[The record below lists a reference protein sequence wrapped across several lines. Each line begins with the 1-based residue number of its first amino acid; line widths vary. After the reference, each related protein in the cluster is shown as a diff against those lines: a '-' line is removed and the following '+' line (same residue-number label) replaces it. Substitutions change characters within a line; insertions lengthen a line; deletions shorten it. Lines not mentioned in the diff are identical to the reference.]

1 MIELIHKY
9 MTWRYSDRLLI
20 ALGFIVLL
28 WYTIETYR
36 LRKIGKD
43 QLDIQILPLPF
54 LYISATSIPRLII
67 KNIGAGTAIDI
78 KVKPVEFTYDG
89 KKKRF
94 EFEVNYNYGRGYGS
108 NTLQHNEK
116 LELISVIFYVD
127 GIKKS
132 TELSIDAFI
141 NYFAPN
147 GKFMVDEG
155 RDIIVTFKDIKAQSY
170 ELKHHFSKSG
180 STIAQLPK
188 RVKQK

>member
-1 MIELIHKY
+1 
-9 MTWRYSDRLLI
+9 MTWKIISLALEV
-20 ALGFIVLL
+20 LGFIVLL

-43 QLDIQILPLPF
+43 QLDIQIISLPF
-54 LYISATSIPRLII
+54 LYISATINPRLII
-67 KNIGAGTAIDI
+67 KNIGSGTAIDI

-94 EFEVNYNYGRGYGS
+94 EFEVNYNYGREYGS

-116 LELISVIFYVD
+116 LELINISFYDD

-170 ELKHHFSKSG
+170 ELKHRFSKGG